1 MSGKAV
7 IEVNENNFQQEVLDS
22 TLPVLVDMWAP
33 WCMPCRMVAPT
44 VEKIAQDNS
53 DKLKVCKLNVDDNQN
68 LAIRYNIQGIP
79 ALLIFKDGKECDRI
93 VGAVPPQAI
102 QNKLENI
109 FKNT

>member
-44 VEKIAQDNS
+44 VEKIAHDNS
-53 DKLKVCKLNVDDNQN
+53 DKLKVCKLNVDNNQN
-68 LAIRYNIQGIP
+68 LAARYNIQGIP
-79 ALLIFKDGKECDRI
+79 ALLIFKDGKEHDRI
-93 VGAVPPQAI
+93 VGAVPPQTI
-102 QNKLENI
+102 QAKLDKI
-109 FKNT
+109 LQ

>member
-1 MSGKAV
+1 MSEKTV

-68 LAIRYNIQGIP
+68 LAVQYNIQGIP
-79 ALLIFKDGKECDRI
+79 ALLIFKDGKEYDRI

-102 QNKLENI
+102 QTKLEKI
-109 FKNT
+109 L

>member
-53 DKLKVCKLNVDDNQN
+53 DKLKVCKLNIDNNQN
-68 LAIRYNIQGIP
+68 LAARYNIQGIP
-79 ALLIFKDGKECDRI
+79 ALLIFKDGKEHDRI

-102 QNKLENI
+102 QAKLDKI
-109 FKNT
+109 FQ

>member
-22 TLPVLVDMWAP
+22 TIPVLVDMWAP

-53 DKLKVCKLNVDDNQN
+53 DKLKVCKLNIDNNQN
-68 LAIRYNIQGIP
+68 LAARYNIQGIP
-79 ALLIFKDGKECDRI
+79 ALLIFKDGKEHDRI
-93 VGAVPPQAI
+93 VGAVPPQTI
-102 QNKLENI
+102 QAKLDKI
-109 FKNT
+109 FQ